1 MVAGGKSDKDKPM
14 EKIEIINL
22 RDTLSKCNSLPN
34 LTLTDGEVFGSLS
47 LNEVPLMCSTERC
60 YIFMNGMWIATDK
73 FVEPRVGASLLS
85 FPFKNSR

>member
-1 MVAGGKSDKDKPM
+1 MVAGGKSDKEKAM
-14 EKIEIINL
+14 ETIEIINL
-22 RDTLSKCNSLPN
+22 RDRLSMCSSLPN
-34 LTLTDGEVFGSLS
+34 LTLSDEEVYGSLS

-73 FVEPRVGASLLS
+73 FAGPRFGASLLS